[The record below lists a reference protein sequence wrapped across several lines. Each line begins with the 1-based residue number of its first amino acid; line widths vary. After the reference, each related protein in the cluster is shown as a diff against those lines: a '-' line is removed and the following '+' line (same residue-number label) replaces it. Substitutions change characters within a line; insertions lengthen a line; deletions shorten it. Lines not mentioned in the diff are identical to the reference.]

1 MAAAMDAAVV
11 DDHATAGTTTLPL
24 DQSAQPAYGLAT
36 TEPEK

>member
-1 MAAAMDAAVV
+1 MPQSWTIT
-11 DDHATAGTTTLPL
+11 ATAGTTTLPL